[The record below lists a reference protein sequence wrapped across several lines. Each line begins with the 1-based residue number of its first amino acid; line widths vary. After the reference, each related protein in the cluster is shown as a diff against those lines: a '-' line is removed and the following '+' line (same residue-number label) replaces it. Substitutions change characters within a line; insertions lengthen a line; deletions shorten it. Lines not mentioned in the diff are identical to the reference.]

1 MVNQTKVNVNR
12 IDNLK
17 TYLDNEIEEVVADIT
32 FDKDTIRRLVEV
44 SLEETLQN
52 YVTLNTQQRI
62 TNKSISVEDNIIEGL
77 NTVAY
82 TGSYND
88 LSDTPTIPAAQVQ
101 SDWTATSGKGV
112 ILHKP
117 ALATVATSGS
127 YNDLTNKPALKT
139 VATSGS
145 YNDLSNKPT
154 VGTGV
159 LTIQKNGTNVTTF
172 SANATSGTTANIT
185 VPTKVSELSND
196 SGYLNNSNLTTVYC
210 VTSKSSPG
218 VNWWRVWSD
227 GWIEQGGEIDVTT
240 GWQQFSLLKQFANTN
255 YFITGTCANNVRSTF
270 PSAANNIG
278 AYVSMM
284 ALTQSTFKAWTGDDA
299 TFNNARVRWFACGY

>member
-1 MVNQTKVNVNR
+1 MVNQTKINVNR

-32 FDKDTIRRLVEV
+32 FDKDTIRRLVEE

-117 ALATVATSGS
+117 TLATVATSG
-127 YNDLTNKPALKT
+127 D
-139 VATSGS
+139 

-154 VGTGV
+154 IGTGV

-196 SGYLNNSNLTTVYC
+196 KNFLSNSDLTTVHC
-210 VTSKSSPG
+210 VLKHQI
-218 VNWWRVWSD
+218 VNGKKYNWYRIWSD
-227 GWIEQGGEIDVTT
+227 GWIEQSGENTISSAWTLVNLHQD
-240 GWQQFSLLKQFANTN
+240 FNDTN
-255 YFITGTCANNVRSTF
+255 YFVTATCTNNSKQSFTATATG
-270 PSAANNIG
+270 IG
-278 AYVSMM
+278 AYASIME
-284 ALTQSTFKAWTGDDA
+284 LTQGSFRVWTADDE
-299 TFNNARVRWFACGY
+299 TFNNSVIRWYACGYKKAS